1 MDVKEFSKWTDEQVF
16 ANTGQH
22 LDSLQKS
29 ILESV
34 LQRQN
39 FHKIAGNNGYSYDHV
54 KKEGAKLWKLLSDV
68 FAEDI
73 DQKNVRSILE
83 NKAISTI
90 YSFGNSSLII
100 SNPNINKSHVN
111 ICRKYPQSLED
122 IETRSQHPSNENKF
136 PIIDLTKAPEFNY
149 TYGRNSETSTLKE
162 WILENQTRLIT
173 IYGLSGIGKTALTL
187 KLISEINTQFDYI
200 IYRSLEHL
208 PKLIDLKDEL
218 KQFFSQSHATPLPE
232 IIDYFRSSRCLVIL
246 DDVQNIFK
254 TGNLAGQC
262 LTDYK
267 DYCKFFQQIAT
278 LSHQSCLILISW
290 EKPGEIEALEKE
302 NKYTRALQ
310 LQGLGEEAKEILRQK
325 KLQNEEKWD
334 ELITL
339 YQSHPAWL
347 NIICSIIIELLNGS
361 VSLFL
366 TDENELFLGDIETNL
381 ESQLERLSE
390 LEKNVINWLANQDKP
405 MDISQKPANMEVSQ
419 AKFMHIIQS
428 LTRRGLVEKVPIKE
442 PAKFQLNSIFK
453 AHINSVQ
460 HS

>member
-1 MDVKEFSKWTDEQVF
+1 MDVKELSKWTDEQVF
-16 ANTGQH
+16 AKTGQH
-22 LDSLQKS
+22 LDSLHKS

-54 KKEGAKLWKLLSDV
+54 KREGAKLWKLLSDV
-68 FAEDI
+68 FSEEI
-73 DQKNVRSILE
+73 EQKNVRSILE
-83 NKAISTI
+83 NKAGSTI

-100 SNPNINKSHVN
+100 SNPNINKSHIN
-111 ICRKYPQSLED
+111 ICRENPQSLED
-122 IETRSQHPSNENKF
+122 IEKRSPSSQVQNQL
-136 PIIDLTKAPEFNY
+136 PIIDLTTAPELNY
-149 TYGRNSETSTLKE
+149 NYGRNSEIYTLKK
-162 WILENQTRLIT
+162 WILEDKTRLIT

-187 KLISEINTQFDYI
+187 KLISEVNTQFDYI

-208 PKLIDLKDEL
+208 PKLINLKDEL
-218 KQFFSQSHATPLPE
+218 KQFFSQSHATQLPE

-254 TGNLAGQC
+254 TGNFAGQY

-290 EKPGEIEALEKE
+290 EKPGEIETLEKG
-302 NKYTRALQ
+302 NKHTRVLQ
-310 LQGLGEEAKEILRQK
+310 LQGLGEEAKEILIQK
-325 KLQNEEKWD
+325 QLQDEEKWD

-347 NIICSIIIELLNGS
+347 NIICSTIIEFLNGS
-361 VSLFL
+361 VYLFM

-390 LEKNVINWLANQDKP
+390 LEKNVINWLANQDEP
-405 MDISQKPANMEVSQ
+405 IDISQKPANMEVSQ

-428 LTRRGLVEKVPIKE
+428 LTRRCLVEKVPRKE

-453 AHINSVQ
+453 AHIKSDF
-460 HS
+460 

>member
-1 MDVKEFSKWTDEQVF
+1 MDVKELSKWTDEQVF
-16 ANTGQH
+16 DKTGQH
-22 LDSLQKS
+22 LDSLHKS

-54 KKEGAKLWKLLSDV
+54 KREGAKLWKLLSDV
-68 FAEDI
+68 FSEEI
-73 DQKNVRSILE
+73 EQKNVRSILE
-83 NKAISTI
+83 NKAGSTI

-100 SNPNINKSHVN
+100 SNHNINKNHVN
-111 ICRKYPQSLED
+111 ICRENPQSLED
-122 IETRSQHPSNENKF
+122 IEKRSPSSQVQNQL
-136 PIIDLTKAPEFNY
+136 PIIDLTTAPELNY
-149 TYGRNSETSTLKE
+149 NYGRNSEVYTLKE
-162 WILENQTRLIT
+162 WILKDKTRLIT

-187 KLISEINTQFDYI
+187 KLISEVNTPFDYI

-218 KQFFSQSHATPLPE
+218 KQFFSQSHANPLPD
-232 IIDYFRSSRCLVIL
+232 IINYFRSSRCLVIL
-246 DDVQNIFK
+246 DDVHNIFK
-254 TGNLAGQC
+254 TGNLAGQY

-278 LSHQSCLILISW
+278 LSHESCLILISW
-290 EKPGEIEALEKE
+290 EKPGEIETLEKE
-302 NKYTRALQ
+302 NKYTRVLQ

-325 KLQNEEKWD
+325 DLQNEEKWD

-381 ESQLERLSE
+381 KSQLERLSE
-390 LEKNVINWLANQDKP
+390 LEKNVINWLANQDEP
-405 MDISQKPANMEVSQ
+405 IDISQKPANMEVSQ

-428 LTRRGLVEKVPIKE
+428 LTRRGLVEKVPRKE

-453 AHINSVQ
+453 AHINSAQ